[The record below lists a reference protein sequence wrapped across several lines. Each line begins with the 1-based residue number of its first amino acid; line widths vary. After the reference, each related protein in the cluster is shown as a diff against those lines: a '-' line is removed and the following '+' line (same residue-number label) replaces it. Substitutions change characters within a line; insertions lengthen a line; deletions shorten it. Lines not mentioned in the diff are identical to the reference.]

1 MNDAAA
7 MPPVLSFSAFARAN
21 GWKPSYVTGLRH
33 AGRLVL
39 TDDGSAV
46 RTAESLKRI
55 NDTLDPSKVG
65 VAQRHASNRAS
76 KAATPAQDDT
86 DDDGEDEGTS
96 APAAAAAADD
106 GGSRYQRARAMKE
119 GYLAAGAK
127 LDYEARTGK
136 RVDVAQVRQVAADM
150 GTTLRRRLESL
161 PVRLSAMVD
170 ERDRDR
176 IHTLVT
182 DHIEETLA
190 DLESA
195 FTRASAR
202 KESV

>member
-7 MPPVLSFSAFARAN
+7 MPAVLGFSAFARAN
-21 GWKPSYVTGLRH
+21 GWKPSYVTGLRQ

-39 TDDGSAV
+39 TDDGTKV
-46 RTAESLKRI
+46 RTAESLQRI
-55 NDTLDPSKVG
+55 ADTRDPSKVG
-65 VAQRHASNRAS
+65 VVERHAANRAAQ
-76 KAATPAQDDT
+76 AAAPAQDEGE
-86 DDDGEDEGTS
+86 DDDAGTP
-96 APAAAAAADD
+96 AAAAAAADD
-106 GGSRYQRARAMKE
+106 GGSRYKRARAMKE

-127 LDYEARTGK
+127 LDYEQRTGK
-136 RVDVAQVRQVAADM
+136 LVDASQVRQVAADM

-161 PVRLSAMVD
+161 AVLLSAMVD

-182 DHIEETLA
+182 EHIEETLS

-195 FTRASAR
+195 FARASAR
-202 KESV
+202 KETA